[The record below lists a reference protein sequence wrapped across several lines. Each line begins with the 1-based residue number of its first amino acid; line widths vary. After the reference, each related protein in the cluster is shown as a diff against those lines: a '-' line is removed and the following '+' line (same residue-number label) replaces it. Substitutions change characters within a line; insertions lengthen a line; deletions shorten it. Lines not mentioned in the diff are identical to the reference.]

1 MIPEH
6 LQGKCAVQIVD
17 EQRDR
22 FISEPYNDVDER
34 VAKRIKQLERM
45 LLIAT
50 THALMNA
57 DGKVLCDGDY
67 GLMGSE
73 AEGRAIAFL
82 NIVLPYEEKNGN

>member
-1 MIPEH
+1 MIPEY
-6 LQGKCAVQIVD
+6 LKGKSAAQIVD
-17 EQRDR
+17 EQRER

-34 VAKRIKQLERM
+34 AARRIKQLEGM
-45 LLIAT
+45 LLKAV

-57 DGKVLCDGDY
+57 DGVAMCDGDY

-82 NIVLPYEEKNGN
+82 NLVLPK